1 MLGWEHVQLWRGRCA
16 AAAGAGMPSEARR
29 DGSATMG
36 GRLDEGVAGPELP
49 VSRGR
54 VRRVDVVDP
63 LGTSSGR
70 SLR

>member
-1 MLGWEHVQLWRGRCA
+1 
-16 AAAGAGMPSEARR
+16 MPSEAGR

-49 VSRGR
+49 VYRVR
-54 VRRVDVVDP
+54 VRRMDVVYP
-63 LGTSSGR
+63 PGTSFGR